1 MIPAGII
8 LLVLGLGLFIGAGIK
23 LDDYPGVERNHV
35 MIMLAGFVCIIVGG
49 ILLYAKVFG
58 G

>member
-8 LLVLGLGLFIGAGIK
+8 LLVLGRGLFIGAGIK

-35 MIMLAGFVCIIVGG
+35 VLMMAGLVSIIVGG

>member
-1 MIPAGII
+1 MIIGGII
-8 LLVLGLGLFIGAGIK
+8 LLVLGLGLFIGTGIK
-23 LDDYPGVERNHV
+23 LDDSPGVERKHLFT
-35 MIMLAGFVCIIVGG
+35 MLAGLVCIIVGG

>member
-1 MIPAGII
+1 MIISGII
-8 LLVLGLGLFIGAGIK
+8 LLVLGLGLFIGAGIR
-23 LDDYPGVERNHV
+23 LNDHPGVERSHLFT
-35 MIMLAGFVCIIVGG
+35 MLAGLVCIIVGG

>member
-1 MIPAGII
+1 M
-8 LLVLGLGLFIGAGIK
+8 VLGLGLFIGAGIK